1 VGVLDRGPRVG
12 ELLMSPSDANF
23 SSSAPNQISLRDILI
38 VVFKRRRFIGI
49 FAISVVSLVVSTVL
63 LLPRKFEVTAIL
75 HVNRSRAEV
84 AMAPTD
90 SSQLIVSGS
99 EQDLNAEIEVL
110 KSRTLTQEV
119 AERVFPLEAELR
131 RKTRVDRVFDF
142 VWSLVSPAS
151 KSDVDELVLEL
162 QRDVQIRA
170 NTNSNAIWISY
181 ETGDPEWATHVV
193 RTLTETYLERRTEA
207 FQSSQAV
214 SFFEEQMKEAE
225 VRLAAL
231 EEKLEGFA
239 EGSSITIVRG
249 PQGTDSLGPQKALL
263 MESLSRMENEL
274 GNAEVELQEQQQQL
288 ISLRSR
294 LAEEPERIP
303 TASRN
308 NITAASEE
316 IEVALS
322 ELRLRRDELLQD
334 FREDS
339 RYVRD
344 IDQQI
349 LLAEE
354 RLDRANSA
362 ASGVN
367 RTESNPAYTQ
377 LKSELMRV
385 ETDLEGTRARVDTLR
400 NQVRV
405 NRQELAALNAS
416 AFEFDALRRNA
427 LAAEEDYLL
436 YRKKFEE
443 ARISSAMD
451 QEKII
456 NVTVA
461 QPALMPLRPVRRGI
475 VRKFMLALFVGVFGG
490 FAIAFAIDQYVDRS
504 FTTAED
510 IERRLGI
517 PHLASIPDNSL
528 ME

>member
-1 VGVLDRGPRVG
+1 
-12 ELLMSPSDANF
+12 MSPPDAG
-23 SSSAPNQISLRDILI
+23 SMSGAPNQISLRDILM
-38 VVFKRRRFIGI
+38 VVFKRRRLIAI
-49 FAISVVSLVVSTVL
+49 FAISVVSLVVATVL
-63 LLPRKFEVTAIL
+63 LLPRKYEVTAIL
-75 HVNRSRAEV
+75 HVTRSRAEV

-119 AERVFPLEAELR
+119 AEIVFPLEAELR
-131 RKTRVDRVFDF
+131 RETSADRVWDF
-142 VWSLVSPAS
+142 VGSLMSTTS
-151 KSDVDELVLEL
+151 KSDIDELVVEL
-162 QRDVQIRA
+162 QSDVQIRA
-170 NTNSNAIWISY
+170 NTSSNAIWISY
-181 ETGDPEWATHVV
+181 VTEDPEWATQVV
-193 RTLTETYLERRTEA
+193 STLTDTYLERRTEA

-214 SFFEEQMKEAE
+214 SFFEDQMKEAE
-225 VRLAAL
+225 TRLGAL
-231 EEKLEGFA
+231 EEQLEVFA
-239 EGSSITIVRG
+239 EGSSITIMRG

-274 GNAEVELQEQQQQL
+274 GDAEVELQEQQQQL
-288 ISLRSR
+288 ISLRTR
-294 LAEEPERIP
+294 LADEPERIP

-316 IEVALS
+316 IEVALA

-334 FREDS
+334 FKEDS

-344 IDQQI
+344 IEKQI

-354 RLDRANSA
+354 RLERANSA
-362 ASGVN
+362 AAGVN
-367 RTESNPAYTQ
+367 RTESNPVYLQ

-385 ETDLEGTRARVDTLR
+385 ETDLEGTRARVDLLR
-400 NQVRV
+400 KQVRV
-405 NRQELAALNAS
+405 NREELEALNAN

-451 QEKII
+451 QEKFI

-461 QPALMPLRPVRRGI
+461 QPAQMPLRPVRRGV
-475 VRKFMLALFVGVFGG
+475 VRRFLLAFSW
-490 FAIAFAIDQYVDRS
+490 A
-504 FTTAED
+504 
-510 IERRLGI
+510 
-517 PHLASIPDNSL
+517 
-528 ME
+528 

>member
-1 VGVLDRGPRVG
+1 
-12 ELLMSPSDANF
+12 MSG
-23 SSSAPNQISLRDILI
+23 APNQISLRDILI
-38 VVFKRRRFIGI
+38 VVFKRRRLIAI
-49 FAISVVSLVVSTVL
+49 FAISVVFLVVSTVL
-63 LLPRKFEVTAIL
+63 LLPRKYEVTAIL
-75 HVNRSRAEV
+75 HVNRTRAEV

-119 AERVFPLEAELR
+119 AEIVYPLESELR
-131 RKTRVDRVFDF
+131 RENSVDRVLDF
-142 VWSLVSPAS
+142 AWSLMSRNS
-151 KSDVDELVLEL
+151 ESDVDELVVEL

-170 NTNSNAIWISY
+170 NTSSNAIWISY
-181 ETGDPEWATHVV
+181 VTEDPEWATQVV
-193 RTLTETYLERRTEA
+193 KTLTARYLERRTEA

-214 SFFEEQMKEAE
+214 SFFEEQMKEAQ

-231 EEKLEGFA
+231 EEQLEGFA
-239 EGSSITIVRG
+239 ARSAITIVRG

-274 GNAEVELQEQQQQL
+274 GDAEVELQEQQQQMA
-288 ISLRSR
+288 SLQSR
-294 LAEEPERIP
+294 LLEEPERIP

-316 IEVALS
+316 IEVALA
-322 ELRLRRDELLQD
+322 ELRLHRDELLQD
-334 FREDS
+334 FKEDS

-344 IDQQI
+344 IEKQI

-354 RLDRANSA
+354 RLERANSA

-367 RTESNPAYTQ
+367 RTESNPVYLQ

-385 ETDLEGTRARVDTLR
+385 ETEYEGTRARVDSLR

-405 NRQELAALNAS
+405 SRGDLAALNAN

-427 LAAEEDYLL
+427 LAAEDDYLL

-461 QPALMPLRPVRRGI
+461 QPALMPLRPVRRGV
-475 VRKFMLALFVGVFGG
+475 VRKFLLALFVGVFGG
-490 FAIAFAIDQYVDRS
+490 FAIAFALDQYIDRS

-517 PHLASIPDNSL
+517 PHLASIPDSSL
-528 ME
+528 MG